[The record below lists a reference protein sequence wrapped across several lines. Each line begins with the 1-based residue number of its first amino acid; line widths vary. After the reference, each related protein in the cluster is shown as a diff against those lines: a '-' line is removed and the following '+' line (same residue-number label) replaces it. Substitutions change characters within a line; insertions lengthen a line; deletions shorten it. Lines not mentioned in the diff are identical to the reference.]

1 MLRKLTCIF
10 VFIVLIL
17 SDLQSQPGIIGK
29 LSIDTTVWEPTAY
42 LSFIPDLE
50 NMYTISNEM
59 IIDRAEISDSG
70 SFVFDTKYLP
80 EDDVLLRFHIS
91 KKGDLPASLI
101 IGGKDENH
109 FFFVANRKSRITIRS
124 SSDSEFT
131 KDIVIQG
138 YSPNQTLLQINKIA
152 SFIDTVSFNDPII
165 KTEFIRSAIFEKLR
179 TIADTCTNPLVALY
193 ALYKS
198 KFDRNYPVNQQFYEN
213 FLIKWKHQKSEYF
226 NKFREKIPSSRTEG
240 SGLILFIAI
249 LSLAIGFLACLIYLK
264 LFKKKQ
270 NLIQN
275 LSVQERKIF
284 TLLLEGKSN
293 KEISE
298 NLSIGLN
305 TVKTHI
311 NNIYSKLDV
320 KSRKDIMNLDLD
332 NRKIKNVL

>member
-1 MLRKLTCIF
+1 MVRKSIYIF
-10 VFIVLIL
+10 IFFVLNFPNL
-17 SDLQSQPGIIGK
+17 HSQPGIFGK
-29 LSIDTTVWEPTAY
+29 LSIDTSVWAPTAY

-50 NMYTISNEM
+50 SMYTISNEM

-70 SFVFDTKYLP
+70 SFVFDTKYLTD
-80 EDDVLLRFHIS
+80 DDVLLRFHIS

-109 FFFVANRKSRITIRS
+109 FFFVANRKSIIIIKS
-124 SSDSEFT
+124 SSDSEFI

-138 YSPNQTLLQINKIA
+138 YSPNQTLFRISKIA
-152 SFIDTVSFNDPII
+152 SFIDTVSFNDPTI
-165 KTEFIRSAIFEKLR
+165 KTEFIRSAIFENLR

-198 KFDRNYPVNQQFYEN
+198 KFDRNYSVNQQFYKN
-213 FLIKWKHQKSEYF
+213 FLTKWIDQKSEYF
-226 NKFREKIPSSRTEG
+226 NKFRDKIPSSRKKG
-240 SGLILFIAI
+240 LGLIIFIAI
-249 LSLAIGFLACLIYLK
+249 LSLVIGFIASLIYFK
-264 LFKKKQ
+264 FFKKNQ

-284 TLLLEGKSN
+284 ALLLEGKSN

-305 TVKTHI
+305 TVKTHL

-320 KSRKDIMNLDLD
+320 KSRKDVMNLNHD
-332 NRKIKNVL
+332 K

>member
-1 MLRKLTCIF
+1 MVRKLTCIF
-10 VFIVLIL
+10 IFFVLISL
-17 SDLQSQPGIIGK
+17 NLHSQTGIFGK
-29 LSIDTTVWEPTAY
+29 VSIDTSVWAPTAY
-42 LSFIPDLE
+42 LSFIPNLE
-50 NMYTISNEM
+50 NLYTISNEM

-80 EDDVLLRFHIS
+80 IEDVLLRFHIS

-109 FFFVANRKSRITIRS
+109 FFFVANRKSRITIKS
-124 SSDSEFT
+124 SSDSEFI

-138 YSPNQTLLQINKIA
+138 YSPNQTLLQISKIA

-198 KFDRNYPVNQQFYEN
+198 KFDRNYSVNQQFYEN
-213 FLIKWKHQKSEYF
+213 FLIKWEHQKSEYF
-226 NKFREKIPSSRTEG
+226 NKFREKIPSSSKEG
-240 SGLILFIAI
+240 LGLKLFISILF
-249 LSLAIGFLACLIYLK
+249 LSIGFTACLIYFKFLK
-264 LFKKKQ
+264 KPQ
-270 NLIQN
+270 NIIQN

-284 TLLLEGKSN
+284 ALLLEGKSN

-305 TVKTHI
+305 TVKTHV

-320 KSRKDIMNLDLD
+320 KSRKDIMNLTFD
-332 NRKIKNVL
+332 KKK